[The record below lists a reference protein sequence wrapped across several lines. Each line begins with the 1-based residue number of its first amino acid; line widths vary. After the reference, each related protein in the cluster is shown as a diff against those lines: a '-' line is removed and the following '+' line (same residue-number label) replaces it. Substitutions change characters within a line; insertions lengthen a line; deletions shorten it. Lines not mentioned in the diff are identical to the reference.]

1 MSRLKSQTQID
12 TSSPETLRR
21 DLARALATIDELFD
35 LTAALF
41 GVEWNSVTPL
51 QRGDIR
57 AKFGELVRVD
67 TTPGRAVPRVY
78 LPEAKTTDIGKRIG
92 ITRNHLSPT
101 CMPII
106 YPANNQLLRYAVT
119 GLTITASTL
128 NVRELVWTGA
138 SWEGGY

>member
-12 TSSPETLRR
+12 TSSPENLRR

-35 LTAALF
+35 LTSALF

-67 TTPGRAVPRVY
+67 TTPGQATPRVY
-78 LPEAKTTDIGKRIG
+78 LPGGR
-92 ITRNHLSPT
+92 SF
-101 CMPII
+101 
-106 YPANNQLLRYAVT
+106 
-119 GLTITASTL
+119 ASAAETEEG
-128 NVRELVWTGA
+128 RELFLAA
-138 SWEGGY
+138 SRVIDAARPG

>member
-12 TSSPETLRR
+12 TSSPENLRR

-35 LTAALF
+35 LTSALF

-67 TTPGRAVPRVY
+67 TTPGQATPRVY
-78 LPEAKTTDIGKRIG
+78 LPGAKTTDIGKRIG
-92 ITRNHLSPT
+92 LTSNYLSPT
-101 CMPII
+101 CLPVV
-106 YPANNQLLRYAVT
+106 YPANNQLVRYSSGGA
-119 GLTITASTL
+119 TIVPSTL